1 MSTYKGKIKHPVT
14 GEIVEAW
21 FIDDYFGNHNYGV
34 RPIDNDERGEEII
47 IPGKKVYKIEMVK
60 IINE

>member
-14 GEIVEAW
+14 GKTVEAW

-34 RPIDNDERGEEII
+34 RPIEEGEKEDEII
-47 IPGKKVYKIEMVK
+47 NGKKVYKIEMVK
-60 IINE
+60 VINN